1 MNLILEVIL
10 CPWMKPNQET
20 IVKVLGVEVQV
31 EGAGVVGLGQEV
43 AVAAEADSVEGM
55 AVAEVVVE
63 EVVVGVVDSQVD
75 QALLRKV

>member
-10 CPWMKPNQET
+10 CPWMKPNRET
-20 IVKVLGVEVQV
+20 IVKVQGVEVQV
-31 EGAGVVGLGQEV
+31 EGAGVVGLGEEV

-75 QALLRKV
+75 QALLQKV